1 VSVYVDKIVAFAD
14 VLQVTI
20 WKTRRLFRLLK
31 MTLMLFEIMLSLGN
45 GIRDDLLLL
54 SYDRCCDGEFQAQSR
69 KGRHDIERGFFNLSC
84 HYLYE

>member
-1 VSVYVDKIVAFAD
+1 VLHKIVAFAN

-20 WKTRRLFRLLK
+20 WRTRRLFQLLK
-31 MTLMLFEIMLSLGN
+31 MMLMLFKIMQSLGN

-69 KGRHDIERGFFNLSC
+69 KGRHNIERVLFNLSC
-84 HYLYE
+84 LYE